1 MSDGNQTDISP
12 QLKVSPSAHA
22 GVPSLLRS
30 DHHLPATIPVSR
42 PKRRLRWSRV
52 AVVLTVLAAGI
63 FAGAYWW
70 LHRPPPLPPG
80 IVFGNGRIEADPI
93 DIATKFAGRIF
104 ELRVDEG
111 AMVRAGQV
119 VAVMDTRDLAASLK
133 KSEAQE
139 EQARKLVSEAHA
151 NVDQQRSLR
160 IYAEQEM
167 ERARELMKK
176 GWITKET
183 FDQRQQQV
191 DTARAAE
198 LAAQVRI
205 TVAEHAL
212 DAATHDVEF
221 YRVNIADNTL
231 VAPRDGR
238 IEYRVANVG
247 EVLPA
252 GGKVFTMLD
261 ISYVYMD
268 IYLPTLSAGRVR
280 IGDDARIVLD
290 AYPDHPIPAKVT
302 FIATQA
308 QFTPKMVETQS
319 EREKLM
325 FRIRVRIDAD
335 RARAHAEAVRSGLPG
350 VAYVRFDHN
359 VSWPERLQGTS

>member
-1 MSDGNQTDISP
+1 MSDSNQTDVSL
-12 QLKVSPSAHA
+12 QLKVGPSNHA
-22 GVPSLLRS
+22 GVLAPARS
-30 DHHLPATIPVSR
+30 DQHLPATIPVSLPR
-42 PKRRLRWSRV
+42 RRLRWSRV
-52 AVVLTVLAAGI
+52 AVVLAVLAAGT

-133 KSEAQE
+133 KSEAQV
-139 EQARKLVSEAHA
+139 EQARKLVNEAHA
-151 NVDQQRSLR
+151 NVDQQRSQR
-160 IYAEQEM
+160 IFAEQEM

-191 DTARAAE
+191 DTAKAAE
-198 LAAQVRI
+198 LAAQVRV
-205 TVAEHAL
+205 TAAEHAL
-212 DAATHDVEF
+212 DAATHDVEL
-221 YRVNIADNTL
+221 YKVNIADNTL

-238 IEYRVANVG
+238 IEYRIANVG

-268 IYLPTLSAGRVR
+268 IYLPTLSAGR
-280 IGDDARIVLD
+280 IKSGDDARIVLD
-290 AYPDHPIPAKVT
+290 AYPDHKNQAQVRQAARQSRGMRPSTWHCGGGLIQIAIRSNTDLLRKSLVSCHSRLPIPH
-302 FIATQA
+302 
-308 QFTPKMVETQS
+308 
-319 EREKLM
+319 R
-325 FRIRVRIDAD
+325 
-335 RARAHAEAVRSGLPG
+335 HA
-350 VAYVRFDHN
+350 
-359 VSWPERLQGTS
+359 